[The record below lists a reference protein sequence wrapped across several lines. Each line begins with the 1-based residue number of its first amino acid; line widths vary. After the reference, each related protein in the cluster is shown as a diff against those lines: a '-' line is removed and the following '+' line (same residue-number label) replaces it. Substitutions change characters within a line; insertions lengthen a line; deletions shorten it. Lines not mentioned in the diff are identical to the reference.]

1 MSWQQVFLVG
11 LLVLPAL
18 GAAVALAVPRQ
29 AVRVGIAASGLTL
42 VDIAT
47 LLLSWLNR
55 SATGGGWWGA
65 PGSHAVVTCFSY
77 KPLPQNASYQS
88 ILTLCLPKDR
98 YGVNISWLHS
108 IGVRFHLALTGISLP
123 LLVLSAL
130 LVFLCLVYT
139 VSHPPAGGRLP
150 ALVALVLLLEV
161 GMMGTFLAADLIVFF
176 VFFEVVLVPMYFLI
190 GIWGGSDRKQYAAT
204 KFILYTLLGSAFM
217 LLGFLGIGLGHHSFD
232 FAFLAGGGLSHRT
245 QDLVFLSLLVAFG
258 IKTPMW
264 PLHTW
269 LPDAHT
275 EAPTIGSVLLAGV
288 LLKMGTYGLIV
299 IALPALPLAA
309 RDFAPYLGVLAV
321 IGIVY
326 GSLVCLAQRSL
337 KRLIAFSS
345 VGHMGFVLLGIS
357 TLTTTGINGALI
369 GNVAHGLI
377 TGLLFFLVGSL
388 KDRYH
393 TDVIDEI
400 GGGAQAKLPYLGG
413 LLGFTAIAS
422 LGLPGLA
429 GFWGEMLALLGAY
442 SPAAGL
448 NRGLYL
454 GLMTAGGIG
463 AVLTASYLLW
473 MLLRVNQGVVPQQ
486 WRPVRMP
493 DVSLVELAV
502 WTPLVVLTVA
512 VGVYPRLVLG
522 MSAAAVSAL
531 TGGSP

>member
-1 MSWQQVFLVG
+1 
-11 LLVLPAL
+11 
-18 GAAVALAVPRQ
+18 VP
-29 AVRVGIAASGLTL
+29 VGIAASGVTLAGTLTL
-42 VDIAT
+42 
-47 LLLSWLNR
+47 LYGWLR
-55 SATGGGWWGA
+55 QSHSVVGWWSYFFHPSSTISCFGQK
-65 PGSHAVVTCFSY
+65 PVTVQAITTS
-77 KPLPQNASYQS
+77 QS
-88 ILTLCLPKDR
+88 ALTLCLGRDPYSVDA
-98 YGVNISWLHS
+98 SWLHS
-108 IGVRFHLALTGISLP
+108 IGVRFHVAVNGISLP
-123 LLVLSAL
+123 LLALSAL

-139 VSHPPAGGRLP
+139 ASRPPEAGRLP
-150 ALVALVLLLEV
+150 ALVALVLMLEV
-161 GMMGTFLAADLIVFF
+161 GMLGTFLAADLIVFF
-176 VFFEVVLVPMYFLI
+176 VFFEFVLVPMYFLI

-232 FAFLAGGGLSHRT
+232 FSALATGGLSHRT
-245 QDLVFLSLLVAFG
+245 QDLVFLALLIGFG

-288 LLKMGTYGLIV
+288 LLKIGTYGLIV

-309 RDFAPYLGVLAV
+309 HDFAPYIGVLAV

-357 TLTTTGINGALI
+357 TLTQTGINGALI

-429 GFWGEMLALLGAY
+429 GFWGEMLSMLGAY
-442 SPAAGL
+442 HPAAGL

-454 GLMTAGGIG
+454 GLMTAAGIG

-473 MLLRVNQGVVPQQ
+473 MLARVNQGVVPPQ
-486 WRPVRMP
+486 WRAVRMP
-493 DVSLVELAV
+493 DVGLVELAV
-502 WTPLVVLTVA
+502 WTPLVVLTIA
-512 VGVYPRLVLG
+512 IGVYPRLILG
-522 MSAAAVSAL
+522 MTNAAVTAL
-531 TGGSP
+531 VGGLQ